1 MFERIDSKIR
11 AIVEKACSDIP
22 LSKDE
27 VLALIKTDEAS
38 MEADAIR
45 QAGRYVSRKRF
56 GRRAMLLCQTGV
68 EAFPC
73 SADCQFCSFGKSHFS
88 EELWKIP
95 EEGIHS
101 VNRQMTGKGVFSHFL
116 LFMHN
121 SLFETLLS
129 SVEKAKKSLPKG
141 TNLVLNCGDL
151 EHSQVA
157 ELKSAG
163 VTGFYHVMRLGEE
176 IDTTLKKKDR
186 IQTIEFL
193 KQEGLDWYTC
203 CEPVGP
209 EHSAEEIA
217 EQIWLSRELSCFQ
230 NAVMR
235 RICVTSAMSGRGRIS
250 LLRSAQLVAVVALA
264 MVGNK
269 ELSSIAV
276 HEPDLLGLYAGANCI
291 YAEFGVNPRD
301 TEKETSKSRGFSIEK
316 CRDMLKDSGFVSL
329 MQAGGEKDILLQ

>member
-1 MFERIDSKIR
+1 MFTSVDSKIR
-11 AIVEKACSDIP
+11 AILEKACSSIP
-22 LSKDE
+22 LSKEE
-27 VLALIKTDEAS
+27 VLALIKTDENS
-38 MEADAIR
+38 LEADAIR
-45 QAGRYVSRKRF
+45 QAGRYVSKKRF
-56 GRRAMLLCQTGV
+56 GSRAMLLCQTGI

-73 SADCQFCSFGKSHFS
+73 IADCKFCAFGKSHFS
-88 EELWKIP
+88 EDMWKIS

-101 VNRQMTGKGVFSHFL
+101 VNRQITGQGVFAHFL

-129 SVEKAKKSLPKG
+129 SVEKTKKTLPVG
-141 TNLVLNCGDL
+141 TNLVMNCGDL
-151 EHSQVA
+151 ERSQIA

-163 VTGFYHVMRLGEE
+163 VTGFYHVLRLGEE
-176 IDTTLKKKDR
+176 LDTTLKKKDR

-217 EQIWLSRELSCFQ
+217 EQIWLARELSCFQ

-235 RICVTSAMSGRGRIS
+235 RICVTSAMSGRGKIS

-276 HEPDLLGLYAGANCI
+276 HEPDLLGLYAGANCV

-301 TEKETSKSRGFSIEK
+301 TEKETSKSRGFSIERCK
-316 CRDMLKDSGFVSL
+316 DMLKDSGYVCL
-329 MQAGGEKDILLQ
+329 MQADGAEEILL